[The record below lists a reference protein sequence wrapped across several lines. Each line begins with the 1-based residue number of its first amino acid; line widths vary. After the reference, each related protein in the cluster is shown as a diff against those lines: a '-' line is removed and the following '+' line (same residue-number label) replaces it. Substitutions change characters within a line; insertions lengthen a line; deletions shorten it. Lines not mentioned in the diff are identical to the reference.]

1 VKRTPLKNDVAS
13 TSRSPSTD
21 TTEANLIKQNTV
33 RRRSFLQGLGMAGV
47 AALPA
52 SVLLINQAKARED
65 TDENDDN
72 GGRLSTGDAS
82 ILRFLAAVITL
93 VTLQVTTAFA
103 AQTYL
108 ITDLGTLPGA
118 TTASAAAI
126 NNSNQVVGSSGLDA
140 FLLSNGT
147 MRDLGNFG
155 GSSFAAA
162 LNSAGDVVGS
172 ASTSSGTHPFLV
184 QNGKLSDLGI
194 PSGFNS
200 GVATGVNSSDQVVGQ
215 FNGGSRR
222 QAFSRA
228 FLWQNGKF
236 TDLGTLGGRSA
247 SARGINK
254 WVQIVG
260 SSLNASGQN
269 HAFVWQNGIMSDLGT
284 LPGGAFSS
292 AAAINDAGAIAGSS
306 DDGNFVSHAVIFQNG
321 VITDLGVPSDFT
333 SSSANALNLNGVVVG
348 AVATGSYRGV
358 SHAFV
363 AQNGSIADL
372 NRLIPGNSGPWVL
385 LTATGVNDA
394 GEIVGTATFNGTER
408 AFLLTPTTQ
417 PTVPAVPIH
426 LAASSGNS
434 VVALSWEGSV
444 GAAGYNVKRSNSSSG
459 PFSTIA
465 SVNTTNFTDHAVTN
479 CSLYYYVASALNS
492 AGESPNSSSATGVPQ
507 SVPAAPSNMTASP
520 DHNPTLQLGS
530 AIDLAWQN
538 NAGTCSE
545 GNVIERSTDGV
556 NFQTLATYPP
566 NQNTGTDAFLNSGTR
581 YYYRVRAQ
589 SNGGESGPSN
599 VASAVAP

>member
-1 VKRTPLKNDVAS
+1 VKRTPLKNA
-13 TSRSPSTD
+13 
-21 TTEANLIKQNTV
+21 
-33 RRRSFLQGLGMAGV
+33 V
-47 AALPA
+47 AAFPVSA
-52 SVLLINQAKARED
+52 LL
-65 TDENDDN
+65 
-72 GGRLSTGDAS
+72 
-82 ILRFLAAVITL
+82 L
-93 VTLQVTTAFA
+93 VTLQVNAAF

-126 NNSNQVVGSSGLDA
+126 NNNNQVVGSSGLDA

-155 GSSFAAA
+155 GASSAAA
-162 LNSAGDVVGS
+162 LNSVGDVAGS
-172 ASTSSGTHPFLV
+172 ASTSSGTHPFLFH
-184 QNGKLSDLGI
+184 NGTLSDLGI

-200 GVATGVNSSDQVVGQ
+200 GAATGVNGTDQVVGQ

-228 FLWQNGKF
+228 FLWQNHVF

-247 SARGINK
+247 SATGINNSG
-254 WVQIVG
+254 QIVG

-269 HAFVWQNGIMSDLGT
+269 HAFVWQNGAMHDLGT
-284 LPGGAFSS
+284 LPGGTFSS
-292 AAAINDAGAIAGSS
+292 AAAINDSGEIAGSS

-321 VITDLGVPSDFT
+321 ATTDLGVPSDFT

-348 AVATGSYRGV
+348 VASAGSYRGV

-363 AQNGSIADL
+363 AQNGSITDL

-385 LTATGVNDA
+385 QTATGVNDA
-394 GEIVGTATFNGTER
+394 GEIVGTATFNGTEER

-444 GAAGYNVKRSNSSSG
+444 GATSYNVKRSNSSSG

-465 SVNTTNFTDHAVTN
+465 SVSTTNFTDHAVAN

-492 AGESPNSSSATGVPQ
+492 AGESPNSSSAAGAPQ
-507 SVPAAPSNMTASP
+507 SVPAAPSNMTATP
-520 DHNPTLQLGS
+520 DHNPTLELGS
-530 AIDLAWQN
+530 AVDLAWQN
-538 NAGTCSE
+538 NAGSCSE
-545 GNVIERSTDGV
+545 GNLIERSTDGV
-556 NFQTLATYPP
+556 NFQPLATYPP
-566 NQNTGTDAFLNSGTR
+566 NQNTGTDGFLNSGTR

-599 VASAVAP
+599 VASVVAP

>member
-1 VKRTPLKNDVAS
+1 
-13 TSRSPSTD
+13 
-21 TTEANLIKQNTV
+21 
-33 RRRSFLQGLGMAGV
+33 
-47 AALPA
+47 
-52 SVLLINQAKARED
+52 
-65 TDENDDN
+65 
-72 GGRLSTGDAS
+72 
-82 ILRFLAAVITL
+82 
-93 VTLQVTTAFA
+93 
-103 AQTYL
+103 
-108 ITDLGTLPGA
+108 
-118 TTASAAAI
+118 
-126 NNSNQVVGSSGLDA
+126 
-140 FLLSNGT
+140 

-155 GSSFAAA
+155 GASSAAA

-172 ASTSSGTHPFLV
+172 ASTSSGTHPFLFLF

-200 GVATGVNSSDQVVGQ
+200 GAATGVNRSDQVVGQ

-228 FLWQNGKF
+228 FLWQNGVF

-247 SARGINK
+247 SATGINNSG
-254 WVQIVG
+254 QIVG

-269 HAFVWQNGIMSDLGT
+269 HAFVWQNGTMRDLGT

-333 SSSANALNLNGVVVG
+333 SSSANALNLNGAVVG
-348 AVATGSYRGV
+348 AASAGSYRGV

-363 AQNGSIADL
+363 AQNGSITDL

-385 LTATGVNDA
+385 QTATGVNDA
-394 GEIVGTATFNGTER
+394 GEIVGTATYNGTEER

-434 VVALSWEGSV
+434 VVALSWEGSI
-444 GAAGYNVKRSNSSSG
+444 GATSYNVKRSNSSSG

-538 NAGTCSE
+538 NAGSCSE

-556 NFQTLATYPP
+556 NFQPLATYPP
-566 NQNTGTDAFLNSGTR
+566 NQNTGTDGFLNSGTR

>member
-1 VKRTPLKNDVAS
+1 MALEQQENHLNRTPLKNAVAS

-21 TTEANLIKQNTV
+21 TTEADLIKQNTV
-33 RRRSFLQGLGMAGV
+33 VRSSFHRTR
-47 AALPA
+47 ALC
-52 SVLLINQAKARED
+52 
-65 TDENDDN
+65 
-72 GGRLSTGDAS
+72 
-82 ILRFLAAVITL
+82 AVITL

-108 ITDLGTLPGA
+108 ITDLGTLSGA
-118 TTASAAAI
+118 TSASAAGI
-126 NNSNQVVGSSGLDA
+126 NNNNQVVGSSGLDA

-147 MRDLGNFG
+147 MRDLGNLG
-155 GSSFAAA
+155 GSSSAAA
-162 LNSAGDVVGS
+162 LNGVGDVVGS
-172 ASTSSGTHPFLV
+172 ASTSTGTHPFLF

-200 GVATGVNSSDQVVGQ
+200 GAATGVNRSDQVVGQ
-215 FNGGSRR
+215 LNGGSRR

-228 FLWQNGKF
+228 FLWQNGSGF

-247 SARGINK
+247 SATGINNTGL
-254 WVQIVG
+254 IVG

-269 HAFVWQNGIMSDLGT
+269 HAFVWQNEAMHDLGT
-284 LPGGAFSS
+284 LPGGTFSS

-306 DDGNFVSHAVIFQNG
+306 DGGNFGSHAVIFQQSG
-321 VITDLGVPSDFT
+321 GGITDLGVPADFT
-333 SSSANALNLNGVVVG
+333 SSSANALNNKGVVVG
-348 AVATGSYRGV
+348 AASTGSYRAV

-363 AQNGSIADL
+363 AQNGSITDL

-394 GEIVGTATFNGTER
+394 GEIVGTATYNSTEER

-426 LAASSGNS
+426 LATNS
-434 VVALSWEGSV
+434 ANAVVGLSWEGSV
-444 GAAGYNVKRSNSSSG
+444 GATSYSVKRSNSSSG

-465 SVNTTNFTDHAVTN
+465 SVTTTTFTDNAVTN
-479 CSLYYYVASALNS
+479 CSLYYYVVSAQNS
-492 AGESPNSSSATGVPQ
+492 AGESPNSSSATGAPQ

-520 DHNPTLQLGS
+520 DTNPSLELGS
-530 AIDLAWQN
+530 AVDLAWQN
-538 NAGTCSE
+538 NAGTCLE
-545 GNVIERSTDGV
+545 GNVIEKSTDGV
-556 NFQTLATYPP
+556 NFQILATYPP
-566 NQNTGTDAFLNSGTR
+566 FQNTGTDGFLNSGTR

-599 VASAVAP
+599 VASVVAP